1 MQKEVTCQPANYR
14 GAQLTALVALRM
26 LIGWHF
32 LYEGIS
38 KIFNPK
44 WSSVDYLM
52 DSKGIFSGLFRS
64 IVDNPTLL
72 RTVDFLNEWGLV
84 LIGLALIIGLFARYA
99 TIAGIVLLS
108 LYYLTTPPFVGLQY
122 SIPSEGS
129 YLIVNKTLIELAAL
143 VVLLLFP
150 TSCVVGLDWLLKK
163 RIKR

>member
-1 MQKEVTCQPANYR
+1 MQKKVTCQPANYSN
-14 GAQLTALVALRM
+14 AQLTALTALRM

-32 LYEGIS
+32 LYEGLA

-44 WSSVDYLM
+44 WSSVDFLM

-64 IVDNPTLL
+64 VVNNPATLKA
-72 RTVDFLNEWGLV
+72 VDFLNEWGLV
-84 LIGLALIIGLFARYA
+84 LIGLALIIGLFTRYA

-108 LYYLTTPPFVGLQY
+108 LYYLATPPFVGLQY
-122 SIPSEGS
+122 SIPTEGS

-150 TSCVVGLDWLLKK
+150 TSCIIGLDWFLKK
-163 RIKR
+163 KK